1 MKSFVLLCTFIFSI
15 TTAGFMQS
23 GNVVFF
29 AEQGEKFS
37 VIMNGLRVN
46 DKPETN
52 IKVSDLRSEFYK
64 VKIIFDNPNIPDIDK
79 NVAIVLGEEVTYNI
93 RKNKKGEYILA
104 YFSQTPLAQLPP
116 PPPNQTTIVYTQVPP
131 NDGVVI
137 RGGTSTTTTTTTTV
151 VETPN
156 TVGANI
162 NVGGLG
168 VNVTITDNM
177 MGGSTTTTY
186 SQTTTTTTTTTTGG
200 TMTGNT
206 GGTVITTQGCVYPM
220 GTSDFNAAKASISS
234 KSFEDSKVT
243 VAKQVIDANCLST
256 RQVKEI
262 MQLMTFE
269 ENKLTIA
276 KYAYTK
282 TTDPNNYFQLND
294 AFTFESSIDELNAYI
309 NANRR

>member
-1 MKSFVLLCTFIFSI
+1 MKSFLLLCTLVFGVY
-15 TTAGFMQS
+15 TAGFMQS

-52 IKVSDLRSEFYK
+52 IKVSDLRSEFFK
-64 VKIIFDNPNIPDIDK
+64 VKIIFDDPNIPDLDK
-79 NVAIVLGEEVTYNI
+79 NVAIAMGEEVTYNI
-93 RKNKKGEYILA
+93 RKNKKGEYTLA

-137 RGGTSTTTTTTTTV
+137 RGGASTTTTTTTTV

-156 TVGANI
+156 TVGANV

-168 VNVTITDNM
+168 LNVTITDNMM

-186 SQTTTTTTTTTTGG
+186 SQTTTTTTTGG

-206 GGTVITTQGCVYPM
+206 GGTVITTQGCAYPM
-220 GTSDFNAAKASISS
+220 GTSDFNTAKSSISS

-262 MQLMTFE
+262 MELMTFE

>member
-1 MKSFVLLCTFIFSI
+1 MKSFVLLCAFFFGI

-186 SQTTTTTTTTTTGG
+186 TQTTTTTTTISGG
-200 TMTGNT
+200 TMAGNM

-220 GTSDFNAAKASISS
+220 GASDFNAAKASISS

>member
-1 MKSFVLLCTFIFSI
+1 MKSFVLLFTFIFSI

-46 DKPETN
+46 DKPETH

-79 NVAIVLGEEVTYNI
+79 NIAIVLGEEVTYNI

-116 PPPNQTTIVYTQVPP
+116 PPPNQTTIVYTQIPP
-131 NDGVVI
+131 NDGVVT

-156 TVGANI
+156 TVGTNI

-186 SQTTTTTTTTTTGG
+186 SQTTTTTTIITEGN
-200 TMTGNT
+200 MTGNM
-206 GGTVITTQGCVYPM
+206 GGTVVTTQGCVYPM
-220 GTSDFNAAKASISS
+220 GTSDFNAAKTSISS

-276 KYAYTK
+276 KYAYNK

>member
-1 MKSFVLLCTFIFSI
+1 MKTFLVLCTLFFGIS
-15 TTAGFMQS
+15 TAGFMQS

-29 AEQGEKFS
+29 AEQGEKFY

-52 IKVSDLRSEFYK
+52 IKVSDLRSEFFK
-64 VKIIFDNPNIPDIDK
+64 VKIIFDDPNIPDLDK
-79 NVAIVLGEEVTYNI
+79 NVAIVMGEEVTYNV
-93 RKNKKGEYILA
+93 RKNKKGEYTMA

-131 NDGVVI
+131 NDGIVI
-137 RGGTSTTTTTTTTV
+137 RGGASTTTTTPTV

-156 TVGANI
+156 TVGADV

-177 MGGSTTTTY
+177 MGGSITTTY
-186 SQTTTTTTTTTTGG
+186 SQTTTTTTTGG

-206 GGTVITTQGCVYPM
+206 DGSVITTQGCVYPM
-220 GTSDFNAAKASISS
+220 GNSDFNTAKSSINS

-243 VAKQVIDANCLST
+243 VAKQVIDAN
-256 RQVKEI
+256 
-262 MQLMTFE
+262 
-269 ENKLTIA
+269 
-276 KYAYTK
+276 
-282 TTDPNNYFQLND
+282 
-294 AFTFESSIDELNAYI
+294 
-309 NANRR
+309 